1 MLGIGFP
8 ELVVILIL
16 LLVVFKPEQL
26 VELVRGAGGLAER
39 LWRTG
44 QEMREQV
51 EGELR
56 MAEWGRPGHA
66 GDDHPPRDV
75 TAPRALIPP
84 PDHSQTTPHRE
95 GDGG

>member
-8 ELVVILIL
+8 ELVVILVL

-56 MAEWGRPGHA
+56 AAEWGRPGHA
-66 GDDHPPRDV
+66 GDDRSPREAA
-75 TAPRALIPP
+75 APRALIPP
-84 PDHSQTTPHRE
+84 PDHSRGTPHRE
-95 GDGG
+95 TDDG